1 MKDNS
6 IAAGGSYGTK
16 IADLYIVHNLAAV
29 HGNSRHTY
37 HVMPPVG
44 WMNDPNGFCDAFGKY
59 HLFYQFYPYGPSW
72 DSMHWGH
79 YTTEDFIK
87 WKLEPTAL
95 APDGKDDCDGC
106 FSGSAIMKD
115 GKLYL
120 FYTSVAADR
129 QSQSLAV
136 SEDGIAFA
144 KLGVVISGDQLPRG
158 FLKTD
163 FRDPKVFFR
172 GGKYYLLAGGLSEER
187 EGAIL
192 LYRSEDL
199 VHWSFVSCI
208 RRDTRTTRGIYECPD
223 FFELGGYDVMFTSPQ
238 GYRTEDWRFENVQS
252 SIYMLG
258 KFDEARGTFT
268 QSTEDEIDGGF
279 DFYAPQTLKTRDGR
293 IVMIA
298 WMQMWER
305 CFPTAKHGWTGS
317 MTLPRELT
325 VKDGKLYQSPV
336 REIERYR
343 WNPIHF
349 GNVTLG
355 ARNELTKV
363 NGTKIELCITFDLGT
378 AQRVGVKLYQKGEHD
393 ARIYY
398 DREKD
403 MVIFD
408 RSRMGTEITHDAEE
422 KDATVRSVKVNIADN
437 RLSMRIF
444 LDVTSCE
451 VFLNGGERTMTG
463 NVYSDGEGIT
473 FFAEGGPAKLITL
486 DKYDIVV

>member
-1 MKDNS
+1 
-6 IAAGGSYGTK
+6 
-16 IADLYIVHNLAAV
+16 
-29 HGNSRHTY
+29 
-37 HVMPPVG
+37 
-44 WMNDPNGFCDAFGKY
+44 
-59 HLFYQFYPYGPSW
+59 
-72 DSMHWGH
+72 MHWGH
-79 YTTEDFIK
+79 YTTEDFVK

-95 APDGKDDCDGC
+95 APDGADDCDGC
-106 FSGSAIMKD
+106 FSGPSVMKD
-115 GKLYL
+115 GKMYL
-120 FYTSVAADR
+120 VYTSVAGDR
-129 QSQSLAV
+129 QTQSVAV
-136 SEDGIAFA
+136 SEDGVHFE
-144 KLGVVISGDQLPRG
+144 KLGVVISGEQLPADC
-158 FLKTD
+158 LKTD
-163 FRDPKVFFR
+163 FCDPKVFRR
-172 GGKYYLLAGGLSEER
+172 GEVYYLLAGAMSESG
-187 EGAIL
+187 EGMIL
-192 LYRSEDL
+192 LYRSRDL
-199 VHWSFVSCI
+199 MKWEYVSAV
-208 RRDTRTTRGIYECPD
+208 RRNPLTTRGIYECPD
-223 FFELGGYDVMFTSPQ
+223 FFALGGCDVMLASPQ

-258 KFDEARGTFT
+258 KFDEEKGTFEKT
-268 QSTEDEIDGGF
+268 YEDEIDGGF
-279 DFYAPQTLKTRDGR
+279 DFYAPQTLKTADGR
-293 IVMIA
+293 TIMIA
-298 WMQMWER
+298 WMQMWQR
-305 CFPTAKHGWTGS
+305 MFPTAKHGWAGAII
-317 MTLPRELT
+317 LPRELT
-325 VKDGKLYQSPV
+325 VKEGRLYQSPV

-343 WNPIHF
+343 WNHVHF

-463 NVYSDGEGIT
+463 NVYSDGEGIA
-473 FFAEGGPAKLITL
+473 FFSEGGSTRLLDL